1 MATGAKSVLT
11 ISHMYGSGGSRIAR
25 DLGRRLGWSVW
36 EKEIVRKISAQYKVS
51 EEYVDAKDERVD
63 SFIERMVGLFGMGGF
78 ESAYDIPPPLW
89 LNDAQLVRMTRSLI
103 EEVGE
108 GGQAI
113 TVGRGGNYVL
123 ADQPSA
129 LHVFLLAPLEARIE
143 RVKEV
148 ENLSR
153 DEAKERITGVDR
165 IRADYVHTF
174 YHDDWRDPSRYHLS
188 IDSSMWGESGAAD
201 MIMQALGRAQV

>member
-1 MATGAKSVLT
+1 MATKAKSILT

-25 DLGRRLGWSVW
+25 DLGRRLGWTVW

-113 TVGRGGNYVL
+113 IVGRGGNYVL
-123 ADQPSA
+123 ADRPNA
-129 LHVFLLAPLEARIE
+129 LHVFLLAPLEARIK
-143 RVKEV
+143 RVMEADG
-148 ENLSR
+148 LSR
-153 DEAKERITGVDR
+153 DEAAQRITDMDR
-165 IRADYVHTF
+165 LRADYVHTF

-188 IDSSMWGESGAAD
+188 IDSSVWGEAGTAD
-201 MIMQALGRAQV
+201 MIMQALGRAAG

>member
-1 MATGAKSVLT
+1 MAKSVLT

-25 DLGRRLGWSVW
+25 DLGGRLGWTVW
-36 EKEIVRKISAQYKVS
+36 EKEIVRKIATQYKVS

-103 EEVGE
+103 EEVA
-108 GGQAI
+108 GGGRAI
-113 TVGRGGNYVL
+113 IVGRGGNYVL
-123 ADQPSA
+123 AEQSA
-129 LHVFLLAPLEARIE
+129 TLHVFLTAPLQARIA
-143 RVKEV
+143 RVMEV
-148 ENLSR
+148 ENLSHA
-153 DEAKERITGVDR
+153 EAAQRIAGMDR

-174 YHDDWRDPSRYHLS
+174 YHDDWRDPSRYHLL
-188 IDSSMWGESGAAD
+188 IDSSVWGEAGAAD
-201 MIMQALGRAQV
+201 LILQALERSAD

>member
-1 MATGAKSVLT
+1 MATRAKSVLT

-25 DLGRRLGWSVW
+25 DLGRRLGWGVW

-51 EEYVDAKDERVD
+51 EEYIDAKDERVD

-113 TVGRGGNYVL
+113 IVGRGGNYVL
-123 ADQPSA
+123 ADRPSA
-129 LHVFLLAPLEARIE
+129 LHVFLLAPLQARID
-143 RVKEV
+143 RVMEV

-153 DEAKERITGVDR
+153 DEAEQRIAGMDR
-165 IRADYVHTF
+165 LRADYVHTF

-188 IDSSMWGESGAAD
+188 IDSSIWGESGTAD
-201 MIMQALGRAQV
+201 MIMHVLGRT

>member
-1 MATGAKSVLT
+1 MDTKEKSVLT

-25 DLGRRLGWSVW
+25 DLGRRLAWSVW

-51 EEYVDAKDERVD
+51 EAYVDAKDERVD

-108 GGQAI
+108 GGHAI
-113 TVGRGGNYVL
+113 IVGRGGNYVL
-123 ADQPSA
+123 ADQPGV
-129 LHVFLLAPLEARIE
+129 LHVFLLAPLEARIK
-143 RVKEV
+143 RVMEV

-153 DEAKERITGVDR
+153 DEAKERIAGVDR

-188 IDSSMWGESGAAD
+188 IDSSVWSESGAAD
-201 MIMQALGRAQV
+201 MIMQALGRT